1 MIHTAYLIAKRGEY
15 AYWNLEKRKKV
26 FWSLFYFA
34 KRSKIKTYTIIINKR
49 FKNRKMQ
56 LRKEATIQIH
66 KFFTM
71 LEDYMEGFEKV
82 TIYYDNG
89 QETLASILDN
99 FCQAKKNVEH
109 KIIFNHIEERLFQVA
124 DMLTVIEKII
134 YKHKQKIP
142 LTNAELHFFQIKE
155 ILNMMRELKSKKL

>member
-1 MIHTAYLIAKRGEY
+1 
-15 AYWNLEKRKKV
+15 
-26 FWSLFYFA
+26 
-34 KRSKIKTYTIIINKR
+34 
-49 FKNRKMQ
+49 MQ

-66 KFFTM
+66 KLFTM

-109 KIIFNHIEERLFQVA
+109 KTIFNHIEERLFQVA

-142 LTNAELHFFQIKE
+142 RTNAELHFFQIKE